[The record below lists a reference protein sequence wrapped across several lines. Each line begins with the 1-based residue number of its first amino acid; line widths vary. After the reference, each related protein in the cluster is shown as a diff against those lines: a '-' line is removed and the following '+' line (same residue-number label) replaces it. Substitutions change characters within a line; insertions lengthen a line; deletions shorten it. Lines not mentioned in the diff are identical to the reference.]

1 MGISG
6 RIYYIIEPDSVISFS
21 AKVTRYMKKTIIYG
35 FLLAEIIHSVQQLVK
50 IYRKTI
56 ERKEKLGAG

>member
-35 FLLAEIIHSVQQLVK
+35 FLLAEIIHSV
-50 IYRKTI
+50 
-56 ERKEKLGAG
+56 